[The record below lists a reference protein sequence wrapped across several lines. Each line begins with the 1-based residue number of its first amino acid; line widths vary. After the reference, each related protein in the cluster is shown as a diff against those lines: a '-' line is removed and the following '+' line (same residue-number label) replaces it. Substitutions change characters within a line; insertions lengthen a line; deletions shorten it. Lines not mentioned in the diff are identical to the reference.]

1 MQTDLTLSTSFFHPN
16 YDANLCQINDFFCLI
31 LVLLVHTSYFFYFLF
46 FLEMWITNDTLR
58 EKYSCFFTK
67 YTLGWQRS
75 ILLLFAD
82 LFCCCWFYRDI
93 WNLFLWEFWI
103 HIAIMSRKYGLFCC
117 DQIKSKCILYDAY
130 FPQEFSRLAN
140 KNCNV
145 TNSMVELIKQITSQ
159 FKITPLFFIFF
170 LFF

>member
-1 MQTDLTLSTSFFHPN
+1 
-16 YDANLCQINDFFCLI
+16 
-31 LVLLVHTSYFFYFLF
+31 
-46 FLEMWITNDTLR
+46 MWITNDTLR
-58 EKYSCFFTK
+58 EKYYFCFFTK

-82 LFCCCWFYRDI
+82 LLCCCWFYRDI

-103 HIAIMSRKYGLFCC
+103 HIAQKWVVMSRKYGLFCC

-140 KNCNV
+140 KNCHV

-159 FKITPLFFIFF
+159 FKITPLFFIYF
-170 LFF
+170 LFFLVKYESIVDWFWLLLVLPLTHFCWRFITLFRNVAQRF